1 MWGLFQSFTIFA
13 NSIIGDIIFMRLSK
27 SFVPTLKEVPADAVI
42 PSHILMVRA
51 GLVRMLSAGIYS
63 FLPVGYKMIK
73 KISDIIREE
82 MDAISGQEF
91 HLPALNPKEIWEET
105 GRVEAFGD
113 TMFHIK
119 NREYV
124 LAPTHEEIMTF
135 HAKGVVKSYKDLPQ
149 IWYQIQTKFRN
160 EPRPRSGVIRGRQ
173 FLMKD
178 AYSFDVSYEALDK
191 SYELH
196 DQAYRKIFDRCG
208 LKYFVVG
215 ASSGAMGGSKSEEF
229 MVKSDAGED
238 TVAYCEK
245 CGYAANVEVAESVI
259 QPVVRYSESKQ
270 IEKIST
276 PNIKSIDELCEFLK
290 IDQRETA
297 KSRIYIHDDK
307 PVIILMSGNNEVNET
322 KLEKVLGGNVRP
334 GHPEELK
341 EISGADAGS
350 IGPIGFNGRIIAD
363 NRLKNGNNLY
373 SGANENDF
381 HIGGIDLKRD
391 VPTVEYFD
399 LRTVESGEGC
409 INCKSPIDVFKA
421 IELGHIFKLGTKYTD
436 AMGVNYL
443 DENGKEHP
451 IVMGSY
457 GIGVERVL
465 ACYLEQNHDE
475 RGIIWNENLTP
486 FHIHLIGLNMKNDEI
501 NSASSNLYSEL
512 TSEGYEVLFDDRL
525 DASAGFKFNDA
536 DLMGMPIQIV
546 VGEKNYKNGNVEI
559 KLRRTGEKEVVALS
573 ELKSKLRELL
583 N

>member
-1 MWGLFQSFTIFA
+1 
-13 NSIIGDIIFMRLSK
+13 MRLSK
-27 SFVPTLKEVPADAVI
+27 AFIPTLKEVPADAVI

-63 FLPVGYKMIK
+63 FLPVGYRLIR
-73 KISDIIREE
+73 KISDIIRDE
-82 MDAISGQEF
+82 MDAIGGQEF

-105 GRVEAFGD
+105 NRVEAFGD

-119 NREYV
+119 NRDYV

-135 HAKGVVKSYKDLPQ
+135 HAKGVLKSYKELPQ

-178 AYSFDVSYEALDK
+178 AYSFDVSFEALDK

-196 DQAYRKIFDRCG
+196 DKAYRKIFDRCG

-238 TVAYCEK
+238 TVAHCEK
-245 CGYAANVEVAESVI
+245 CGYAANVEVAQSLIPSVTCHE
-259 QPVVRYSESKQ
+259 ESKQ
-270 IEKIST
+270 LEEIST

-297 KSRIYIHDDK
+297 KSRIYIHNDE
-307 PVIILMSGNNEVNET
+307 PVLILMSGNDDVNET
-322 KLEKVLGGNVRP
+322 KLETVLGGNVRA
-334 GHPEELK
+334 GHPDELK
-341 EISGADAGS
+341 ELTGADAGS
-350 IGPIGFNGRIIAD
+350 IGPIGFKKRIIAD

-373 SGANENDF
+373 SGANKNDY
-381 HIGGIDLKRD
+381 HIGGIDLQRD
-391 VPTVEYFD
+391 VPNIEYFD
-399 LRTVESGEGC
+399 LRTVESGEKCVQCGDT
-409 INCKSPIDVFKA
+409 IDVFKA

-465 ACYLEQNHDE
+465 ACFLEQNHDD
-475 RGIIWNENLTP
+475 RGIVWDKNLTP
-486 FHIHLIGLNMKNDEI
+486 FHIHLIGLNMKNKEI
-501 NSASSNLYSEL
+501 NSASTQFYDEL
-512 TSEGYEVLFDDRL
+512 TAAGYDVLFDDRL
-525 DASAGFKFNDA
+525 EASAGFKFNDA
-536 DLMGMPIQIV
+536 DLMGIPVQLV

-559 KLRRTGEKEVVALS
+559 KNRKTGEKEVIAID
-573 ELKSKLRELL
+573 ELDEKLKELL